1 MKLMYLDESGSTGT
15 DYDNK
20 QQPIFV
26 LGGLTVEDK
35 NWHKINNFFENGK
48 IKISSYFKNNEIHT
62 SEIFS
67 PSHKSVFHIK
77 NWEENLKI
85 LDNLVSLIS
94 KLELSFNFIAIDKKY
109 FKMFL
114 QKNVCSFIKVDPYI
128 YAFCMF
134 YHFTSETLS
143 KNKEK
148 GIIFLDE
155 IFSIP
160 EYLKKIYPEI
170 STDNTSIIE
179 QALFLKSKDTNFI
192 QIADIYSFYVCQYL
206 NIKKGYKKYS
216 DLKRSHCINNYT
228 KLLEKTNMANTE
240 FLTKNFPKIYIK

>member
-109 FKMFL
+109 FK
-114 QKNVCSFIKVDPYI
+114 IRRY
-128 YAFCMF
+128 
-134 YHFTSETLS
+134 
-143 KNKEK
+143 
-148 GIIFLDE
+148 
-155 IFSIP
+155 
-160 EYLKKIYPEI
+160 
-170 STDNTSIIE
+170 
-179 QALFLKSKDTNFI
+179 
-192 QIADIYSFYVCQYL
+192 
-206 NIKKGYKKYS
+206 
-216 DLKRSHCINNYT
+216 
-228 KLLEKTNMANTE
+228 
-240 FLTKNFPKIYIK
+240 